1 MPNNYRYDA
10 HCHIFTLQYA
20 LKEVKNMW
28 LDMTNKTYPFVRPGN
43 KTAANAAGAKD
54 NLSIWD
60 IIQLLCQLY
69 ELLSASLGSE
79 EKNLDFLQKEAKM
92 AYPGST
98 PRITPLM
105 MDIYYMLAYPLD
117 KGERPISTA
126 AIEDAIQVDEKD
138 FEDSWNKILDE
149 FSTHV
154 KEKRSDTL
162 LKNGLG
168 TIEIDLALIEK
179 EREVKKI
186 LASKKEE
193 TGGYSEPFGFY
204 PTKGFCFHMDN
215 LMQLVKTHNGQLF
228 PFVAI
233 DPRRPGMINDLL
245 SGAFFQGD
253 ARFYG
258 VKLYPRMGVHP
269 LSQPMDAVYAYCSDN
284 QLPITF
290 HCGRSG
296 FPPGIKWAYS
306 EFGNPANFEPVV
318 QKYPKLK
325 IDFAHLGSSDPT
337 HEWGQKV
344 VEMINKYDNVYTDL
358 SCYTDP
364 NDLKY
369 VKENYWDKNPR
380 LHTKVMFGSDFDV
393 MFLTGRVTM
402 ESYYDSFKKVF
413 SEAELTTLMQT
424 NPMTFINHI

>member
-28 LDMTNKTYPFVRPGN
+28 LDMTNGTYPFVRPEN
-43 KTAANAAGAKD
+43 KAAKADEVKSKT
-54 NLSIWD
+54 SIWD

-69 ELLSASLGSE
+69 ELLSAALGSE
-79 EKNLDFLQKEAKM
+79 EKNLDFLQKEATM

-105 MDIYYMLAYPLD
+105 MDIYYMLAYPLNKD
-117 KGERPISTA
+117 EPAIPIV
-126 AIEDAIQVDEKD
+126 AIEEAIQVDEKD
-138 FEDSWNKILDE
+138 FESSWNKILDA
-149 FSTHV
+149 FSSHL
-154 KEKRSDTL
+154 KEKKSGNLFKD
-162 LKNGLG
+162 GLDI
-168 TIEIDLALIEK
+168 IEASLALIEE

-186 LASKKEE
+186 LTSEKEE
-193 TGGYSEPFGFY
+193 TAGYSKPFGFY
-204 PTKGFCFHMDN
+204 HTEGFCFHMDN

-253 ARFYG
+253 AHFYG

-269 LSQPMDAVYAYCSDN
+269 LSQPMDAVYEYCSNN

-296 FPPGIKWAYS
+296 FPPGIEWAYS
-306 EFGNPANFEPVV
+306 EFGNPANFESVV

-325 IDFAHLGSSDPT
+325 IDFAHMGSSDPT
-337 HEWGQKV
+337 HEWGKKV

-393 MFLTGRVTM
+393 MFLTGKVTM
-402 ESYYDSFKKVF
+402 ESYYKSFKSTF
-413 SEAELTTLMQT
+413 TDNELTALMQT
-424 NPMTFINHI
+424 NPMTFMNHI